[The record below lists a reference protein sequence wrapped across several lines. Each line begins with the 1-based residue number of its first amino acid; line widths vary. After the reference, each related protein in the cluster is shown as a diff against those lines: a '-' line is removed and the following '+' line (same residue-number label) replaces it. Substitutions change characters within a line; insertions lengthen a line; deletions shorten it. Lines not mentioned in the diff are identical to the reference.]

1 MTGELLMLRFKV
13 LLFLIPVTFFAA
25 QVECRIGGFSTPAF
39 AQEALVNVAGR
50 WVITM
55 EMPEAGDATLT
66 LEQEG
71 ADLKGMLSSQAG
83 DLEIIGVVEENEEIV
98 FWGSF
103 DADGAGTFIDIN
115 FFATLMEETDRP
127 TMSGEM
133 EIVLPDGP
141 MAINF
146 MAVKIE

>member
-1 MTGELLMLRFKV
+1 MRAKILV
-13 LLFLIPVTFFAA
+13 SCIFLVVPLSQF
-25 QVECRIGGFSTPAF
+25 ECRIGGFSTPAF

-55 EMPEAGDATLT
+55 ELPEAGDATLT

-71 ADLKGMLSSQAG
+71 ADLKGMLRSQAG
-83 DLEIIGVVEENEEIV
+83 DLPIIGVVEKNEEIVEIV

-103 DADGAGTFIDIN
+103 DADGSGTFIDIN
-115 FFATLMEETDRP
+115 FFATLMEETDKP

-146 MAVKIE
+146 LAVKIE

>member
-1 MTGELLMLRFKV
+1 MLRFKV
-13 LLFLIPVTFFAA
+13 LMFLIPVTLFAA

-50 WVITM
+50 WTITM
-55 EMPEAGDATLT
+55 EMPEAGDATVT

-83 DLEIIGVVEENEEIV
+83 DLEVIGVVEENKEIV

-103 DADGAGTFIDIN
+103 DADGSGTFIDIN

>member
-1 MTGELLMLRFKV
+1 MMRFKV
-13 LLFLIPVTFFAA
+13 LMFLVPITLFAA

-50 WVITM
+50 WTITM
-55 EMPEAGDATLT
+55 EMPEAGDATVT

-83 DLEIIGVVEENEEIV
+83 DLEVIGVVEENKEIV

-141 MAINF
+141 MVINF

>member
-1 MTGELLMLRFKV
+1 MLRFKV
-13 LLFLIPVTFFAA
+13 LIFLIPVTLFAA

-83 DLEIIGVVEENEEIV
+83 DLEIIGVVEENKEIV

-103 DADGAGTFIDIN
+103 DADGSGTFIDIN

>member
-1 MTGELLMLRFKV
+1 MLRFKV
-13 LLFLIPVTFFAA
+13 LMFLIPVTLFAA

-50 WVITM
+50 WTITM

-83 DLEIIGVVEENEEIV
+83 DLEVIGVVEENKEIV

-103 DADGAGTFIDIN
+103 DADGSGTFIDIN
-115 FFATLMEETDRP
+115 FFATLMEEADKP

-146 MAVKIE
+146 LAVKIE

>member
-1 MTGELLMLRFKV
+1 
-13 LLFLIPVTFFAA
+13 
-25 QVECRIGGFSTPAF
+25 
-39 AQEALVNVAGR
+39 
-50 WVITM
+50 M

-83 DLEIIGVVEENEEIV
+83 DLEIIGVVEENEEIEIV

-103 DADGAGTFIDIN
+103 DADGSGTFIDIN
-115 FFATLMEETDRP
+115 FFATLMEEADKP

-146 MAVKIE
+146 LAVKIE

>member
-1 MTGELLMLRFKV
+1 MTGELLMMRFKV
-13 LLFLIPVTFFAA
+13 LMFLVPITLFAA

-50 WVITM
+50 WVVTM
-55 EMPEAGDATLT
+55 EMPEAGGDATLT

-83 DLEIIGVVEENEEIV
+83 DLEIIGVVEEEEIV
-98 FWGSF
+98 FWGSL
-103 DADGAGTFIDIN
+103 DMGSGMMIDIN

-127 TMSGEM
+127 TMNGAM
-133 EIVLPDGP
+133 EIITPDGEF
-141 MAINF
+141 AVNF
-146 MAVKIE
+146 LAVKVE

>member
-1 MTGELLMLRFKV
+1 MRAKILV
-13 LLFLIPVTFFAA
+13 SCIFLVVPLSQF
-25 QVECRIGGFSTPAF
+25 ECRIGGFSTPAF

-83 DLEIIGVVEENEEIV
+83 DLEIIGVVEENEENEEIEIV

-103 DADGAGTFIDIN
+103 DADGSGTFIDIN
-115 FFATLMEETDRP
+115 FFATLMEEADKP

-146 MAVKIE
+146 LAVKIE

>member
-1 MTGELLMLRFKV
+1 MLRFKV
-13 LLFLIPVTFFAA
+13 LIFLIPVTLFAA

-83 DLEIIGVVEENEEIV
+83 DLEIIGVVEENEENEEIEIV

-103 DADGAGTFIDIN
+103 DADGSGTFIDIN

-141 MAINF
+141 IPINF

>member
-1 MTGELLMLRFKV
+1 MLRFKV
-13 LLFLIPVTFFAA
+13 LMFLIPVTFFAA

-83 DLEIIGVVEENEEIV
+83 DLEIIGVVEENKEIV

-103 DADGAGTFIDIN
+103 DADGSGTFIDIN

>member
-83 DLEIIGVVEENEEIV
+83 DLEIIGVVEENKEIV

-103 DADGAGTFIDIN
+103 DADGSGTFIDIN

>member
-1 MTGELLMLRFKV
+1 MRAKILV
-13 LLFLIPVTFFAA
+13 SCIFLVVPLSQF
-25 QVECRIGGFSTPAF
+25 ECRIGGFSTPAF

-55 EMPEAGDATLT
+55 ELPEAGDATLT

-83 DLEIIGVVEENEEIV
+83 DLEVIGVVEENKEIV

-141 MAINF
+141 MVINF

>member
-1 MTGELLMLRFKV
+1 MRAKILV
-13 LLFLIPVTFFAA
+13 SCIFLVVPLSQF
-25 QVECRIGGFSTPAF
+25 ECRIGGFSTPAF

-50 WVITM
+50 WTITM

>member
-1 MTGELLMLRFKV
+1 MLRFKV
-13 LLFLIPVTFFAA
+13 LIFLIPVTLFAA

-83 DLEIIGVVEENEEIV
+83 DLPIIGVVEKNEEIVEIV

-103 DADGAGTFIDIN
+103 DADGSGTFIDIN

>member
-1 MTGELLMLRFKV
+1 
-13 LLFLIPVTFFAA
+13 
-25 QVECRIGGFSTPAF
+25 
-39 AQEALVNVAGR
+39 
-50 WVITM
+50 M

-83 DLEIIGVVEENEEIV
+83 DLEIIGVVEENEENEEIEIV